1 MEFLSL
7 SLTFKAITWLGAAC
21 TVLAASKRKEQGI
34 VIQRKNMKILSSSSV
49 NSVNINVIEK
59 TTWRG
64 MLSQNIMEANTNVP
78 LAHIQLQERITLI
91 DTKRQLPVISKVVQL
106 RWCN

>member
-7 SLTFKAITWLGAAC
+7 LLTFKAIIWLGAAC

-78 LAHIQLQERITLI
+78 LAHIQLQGRITLI
-91 DTKRQLPVISKVVQL
+91 DIIRQQLAICEEVQV
-106 RWCN
+106 RRCK